1 MTICYTKVILVWFF
15 ISLSLSRRL
24 QSTIKWNGIKRMR
37 LIVSLRYSRTCLS
50 IKHWGGS
57 VSTINL
63 LQCQHSKIIN
73 DNIKCLFF
81 NLLYTHFDPGV
92 DPSFLGDTY
101 FWKCEDALPVIQVSI
116 CLPNGHFKI
125 FWNIALSSNLNKI
138 KLSPIS

>member
-1 MTICYTKVILVWFF
+1 
-15 ISLSLSRRL
+15 
-24 QSTIKWNGIKRMR
+24 MR

-73 DNIKCLFF
+73 DNIKGLFF

-101 FWKCEDALPVIQVSI
+101 FWKCEDPLPVIQVSI

-125 FWNIALSSNLNKI
+125 FLKHCSLFQFKQNQAFPYILNGQISGLKSSHEPVNICLGLVLLRQK
-138 KLSPIS
+138 